1 MRNQDEAQEF
11 RRRFEEG
18 MEARR
23 KAHLEEL
30 KREQAER
37 AAQQRKRQRA
47 DAWASCVS
55 VLAVLGL
62 IVGGA
67 WWGLSSVASWWQ
79 ADAAAARAA
88 REQADVPAPGLPA
101 PNWHLSHPGDDVAK
115 KTTTL
120 WTDMHETARLSLLQ
134 HESAEDTRST
144 RVDELD
150 DYKGLSS
157 NDVEL
162 TIQHGP
168 EHGTLTVQDGTGLY
182 TPTTGFRG
190 FDTVDYTIK
199 LRDKP
204 ELRRV
209 RFTVEVGL
217 SFGARYDE
225 EHKYENCAAARAAG
239 VAPIYQGQDG
249 YGRHLDADRDG
260 VACE

>member
-150 DYKGLSS
+150 DYKGLRS
-157 NDVEL
+157 
-162 TIQHGP
+162 
-168 EHGTLTVQDGTGLY
+168 
-182 TPTTGFRG
+182 RC
-190 FDTVDYTIK
+190 
-199 LRDKP
+199 
-204 ELRRV
+204 
-209 RFTVEVGL
+209 L
-217 SFGARYDE
+217 SGHDF
-225 EHKYENCAAARAAG
+225 
-239 VAPIYQGQDG
+239 
-249 YGRHLDADRDG
+249 
-260 VACE
+260 